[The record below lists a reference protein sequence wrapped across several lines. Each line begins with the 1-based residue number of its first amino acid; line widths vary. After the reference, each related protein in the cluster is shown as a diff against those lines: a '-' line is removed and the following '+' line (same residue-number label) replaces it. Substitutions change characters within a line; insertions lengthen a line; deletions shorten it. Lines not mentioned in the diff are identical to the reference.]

1 MLIKNGSFYLRVHP
15 CRLQLIDKK
24 PQNNQP
30 IQQIHC
36 TNHPQPPPLHADQQ
50 QPYFSDS
57 DSSDDLFNLHCNQR
71 QMPATV
77 ASSQPSITPLQSSLS
92 AHQATTASSQSSI
105 APSQSLTST
114 QTSTTTTQPI
124 IIPDTSQ
131 QTKKIKP
138 NSLIKYKLSSSSD
151 WETAKILN
159 HAGKATGKYSNC
171 SNISDEYGEQKS
183 IDLSKVKQWKVTKES
198 EVTSRN
204 EDDLLKRL
212 SNLSL
217 NEINDDET
225 QIHDTLIANNKSQ
238 QTEARLKEL
247 EQWKREEVYDEVTDV
262 GQNCISLRWVMKE
275 KVYNNEKYIRAWLC
289 PRGFEEEQNFRTD
302 SPTCSR
308 EGLKLACSLIASSYW
323 TVNSLDVK
331 TAFLQGKTIERSVI
345 VRPPK
350 EANTNKL
357 WKPKKCI
364 YGLADACRYWYLK
377 FREEL
382 IKLGATPSKL
392 DQGIFIWSI
401 DNKII
406 GIMISFV
413 DDVLWGGSSE
423 ITSIIAKLR
432 KTFYIGKEN
441 TQAFTYIGINL
452 KQSNDFTITIDQDSY
467 INSINEIK
475 IDDIHNRNSDDKL
488 TAYEVTLLRGALGKI
503 NWIAG
508 MSRPEISYHVCE
520 ISMS

>member
-1 MLIKNGSFYLRVHP
+1 
-15 CRLQLIDKK
+15 
-24 PQNNQP
+24 
-30 IQQIHC
+30 
-36 TNHPQPPPLHADQQ
+36 
-50 QPYFSDS
+50 
-57 DSSDDLFNLHCNQR
+57 
-71 QMPATV
+71 
-77 ASSQPSITPLQSSLS
+77 
-92 AHQATTASSQSSI
+92 
-105 APSQSLTST
+105 
-114 QTSTTTTQPI
+114 
-124 IIPDTSQ
+124 
-131 QTKKIKP
+131 
-138 NSLIKYKLSSSSD
+138 
-151 WETAKILN
+151 
-159 HAGKATGKYSNC
+159 
-171 SNISDEYGEQKS
+171 
-183 IDLSKVKQWKVTKES
+183 
-198 EVTSRN
+198 
-204 EDDLLKRL
+204 
-212 SNLSL
+212 
-217 NEINDDET
+217 
-225 QIHDTLIANNKSQ
+225 
-238 QTEARLKEL
+238 
-247 EQWKREEVYDEVTDV
+247 
-262 GQNCISLRWVMKE
+262 MKE

-331 TAFLQGKTIERSVI
+331 TAFLQRKTIERSVI

-423 ITSIIAKLR
+423 ITSIIAKLG